1 MMLKNY
7 NYMLTIILYP
17 FILAL
22 SYLRLIN
29 YLKSNLYTYLIAF
42 MIIIFIPSFIM
53 SLYSALDEILYS
65 KKKWRV
71 IPLVFLS
78 IFYLPI
84 YYTKYVSKEEKY
96 LGIIVFIITI
106 PLAILTINAGTIK
119 LEKVWRRAFKNYVVV
134 NENYVQMAS
143 NNLFSLGV
151 DKTFRCNN
159 EDIGDYVISCDR
171 LEDDSFIGI
180 YSYDVSND
188 SEEDIVDKLDF
199 HIGQTIDYIE
209 ESDYTYELID
219 TGSDTFV
226 EIDYNENAIL
236 ITQNTYLV
244 NNIKYSLI
252 IMKELKKELVDYNE
266 YQKMIDSIYFLNYN
280 VGVSS

>member
-1 MMLKNY
+1 MLKNY
-7 NYMLTIILYP
+7 NYILTIILYP

-29 YLKSNLYTYLIAF
+29 YIKGNLYTYLIIF

-71 IPLVFLS
+71 IPLIFLS

-106 PLAILTINAGTIK
+106 PLAILTINAATIK
-119 LEKVWRRAFKNYVVV
+119 LDKVWRKAFKNYVVV

-151 DKTFRCNN
+151 DKTFRCTN

-188 SEEDIVDKLDF
+188 SEEDILDKFDF
-199 HIGQTIDYIE
+199 HIGQTLDYIE
-209 ESDYTYELID
+209 ESGFTYELID
-219 TGSDTFV
+219 TGRDTFV

-236 ITQNTYLV
+236 ISQSNYLV
-244 NNIKYSLI
+244 GDIKYSLI
-252 IMKELKKELVDYNE
+252 IMKEVKKELVDYEE